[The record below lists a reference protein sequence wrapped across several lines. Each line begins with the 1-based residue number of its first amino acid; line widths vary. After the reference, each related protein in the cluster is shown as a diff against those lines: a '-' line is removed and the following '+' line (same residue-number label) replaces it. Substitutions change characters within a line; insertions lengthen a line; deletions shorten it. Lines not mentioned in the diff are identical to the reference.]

1 MSEPI
6 GLTVLTGF
14 LGSGKTTLLRR
25 YLDARPGR
33 VGVVVNE
40 YGEIGLDHVFFVHA
54 AEHLELMAEGCLCC
68 ARRTDIAAALH
79 RLIRH
84 ARGTGAGG
92 IDSAVIETSGIAD
105 PAPIIATI
113 SQDPWLRNNVRLR
126 AVVAVLDAVNALDTL
141 ARAPEAVRQVAM
153 ADVVVVSKSD
163 MRAAADP
170 ARLAAAIRAQAPDVP
185 ILDAQD
191 PGFDIA
197 AAIEGR
203 ANVAARV
210 VAPPAGDAAGA
221 GHGTQSF
228 VLRLDRAIDWPV
240 FTVWLSALLHRHGDR
255 ILRVKGIVT
264 VASTGKP
271 LVIHGV
277 QHVMYP
283 PVHLEPDDARDQPR
297 GLVFIT
303 AGIGQAEIE
312 ASLHRFLDAAG
323 RVPLPGVAAS

>member
-1 MSEPI
+1 
-6 GLTVLTGF
+6 V
-14 LGSGKTTLLRR
+14 
-25 YLDARPGR
+25 
-33 VGVVVNE
+33 
-40 YGEIGLDHVFFVHA
+40 
-54 AEHLELMAEGCLCC
+54 
-68 ARRTDIAAALH
+68 
-79 RLIRH
+79 
-84 ARGTGAGG
+84 
-92 IDSAVIETSGIAD
+92 
-105 PAPIIATI
+105 
-113 SQDPWLRNNVRLR
+113 
-126 AVVAVLDAVNALDTL
+126 
-141 ARAPEAVRQVAM
+141 
-153 ADVVVVSKSD
+153 
-163 MRAAADP
+163 
-170 ARLAAAIRAQAPDVP
+170 
-185 ILDAQD
+185 
-191 PGFDIA
+191 
-197 AAIEGR
+197 
-203 ANVAARV
+203 
-210 VAPPAGDAAGA
+210 AGA

-283 PVHLEPDDARDQPR
+283 PVHLEPEDARDQPR